1 MAARAV
7 PRLGGWRAGCGVL
20 AGVLPSRDFTLAG

>member
-7 PRLGGWRAGCGVL
+7 RLGGWRAGCGAL